1 MTFYNSEG
9 VGHMPKNEIDES
21 VIDFLADKLGGEVE
35 IEEYDDDDD
44 EVSVEQLMMHVISK
58 ENIEGVEYDKK
69 EFQKGLKDISYVCG
83 MITGLMNIGVCAVDA
98 LTYVI
103 NEHTFDNSIEVNKLL
118 NELELNKTKVLMIE
132 GEKRS
137 V

>member
-1 MTFYNSEG
+1 
-9 VGHMPKNEIDES
+9 MPKNEIDES
-21 VIDFLADKLGGEVE
+21 VIDFLADKLGGKVE
-35 IEEYDDDDD
+35 IEEYDDD

>member
-1 MTFYNSEG
+1 
-9 VGHMPKNEIDES
+9 MPKNEIDES
-21 VIDFLADKLGGEVE
+21 VIDFLTDKLGGEVE
-35 IEEYDDDDD
+35 IEEYDDDD
-44 EVSVEQLMMHVISK
+44 VSVEQLMMHVISK

-132 GEKRS
+132 NEKRS

>member
-1 MTFYNSEG
+1 
-9 VGHMPKNEIDES
+9 MPKNEINES
-21 VIDFLADKLGGEVE
+21 VIDFLADKFGGDNVEV
-35 IEEYDDDDD
+35 EEYDDDMT
-44 EVSVEQLMMHVISK
+44 VEQLMMHVISK

>member
-1 MTFYNSEG
+1 
-9 VGHMPKNEIDES
+9 MPKNEIDES
-21 VIDFLADKLGGEVE
+21 VIDFLADRLGGEVE
-35 IEEYDDDDD
+35 IEEYDDD
-44 EVSVEQLMMHVISK
+44 EISVEQLMMHVISK
-58 ENIEGVEYDKK
+58 ENIECVEYDKK

-137 V
+137 I

>member
-1 MTFYNSEG
+1 MA
-9 VGHMPKNEIDES
+9 KNEIEET
-21 VIDFLADKLGGEVE
+21 VIDFLADKFGGDNVEV
-35 IEEYDDDDD
+35 EEYDDDMT
-44 EVSVEQLMMHVISK
+44 VEQLMMHVISK

>member
-1 MTFYNSEG
+1 
-9 VGHMPKNEIDES
+9 MPKNEIDES

-35 IEEYDDDDD
+35 IEEYDDD

-118 NELELNKTKVLMIE
+118 NELELNKTKVSLIE
-132 GEKRS
+132 GEMK
-137 V
+137 VL

>member
-1 MTFYNSEG
+1 MA
-9 VGHMPKNEIDES
+9 KKEIEET
-21 VIDFLADKLGGEVE
+21 VIDFLADKFGEDNVE
-35 IEEYDDDDD
+35 VEEYDDDMT
-44 EVSVEQLMMHVISK
+44 VEQLMMHVISK

-132 GEKRS
+132 SEKRS

>member
-1 MTFYNSEG
+1 MA
-9 VGHMPKNEIDES
+9 KKEIEET
-21 VIDFLADKLGGEVE
+21 VIDFLADKFGEDNVE
-35 IEEYDDDDD
+35 VEEYDDDMT
-44 EVSVEQLMMHVISK
+44 VEQLMMHVISK
-58 ENIEGVEYDKK
+58 ENIEGVEFDKK
-69 EFQKGLKDISYVCG
+69 EFQKGLKDVSYVCG

-132 GEKRS
+132 NEKRS
-137 V
+137 I

>member
-1 MTFYNSEG
+1 
-9 VGHMPKNEIDES
+9 MPKNEIDES
-21 VIDFLADKLGGEVE
+21 VIDFLADKLGGEDE
-35 IEEYDDDDD
+35 IEEYDDD

>member
-1 MTFYNSEG
+1 MA
-9 VGHMPKNEIDES
+9 KNEIDES
-21 VIDFLADKLGGEVE
+21 VIDFLADKLGGEGDFL
-35 IEEYDDDDD
+35 EYNDD

>member
-1 MTFYNSEG
+1 MA
-9 VGHMPKNEIDES
+9 KNEIDES

-35 IEEYDDDDD
+35 IEEYDD

>member
-1 MTFYNSEG
+1 
-9 VGHMPKNEIDES
+9 MPKNEIDES

-35 IEEYDDDDD
+35 IEEYDDDD
-44 EVSVEQLMMHVISK
+44 VSVEQLMMHVISK

-83 MITGLMNIGVCAVDA
+83 MITGLMNIGVRAVDA
-98 LTYVI
+98 LNYVI
-103 NEHTFDNSIEVNKLL
+103 NEHTFDNSIEINKLL

>member
-1 MTFYNSEG
+1 MA
-9 VGHMPKNEIDES
+9 KNEIEET
-21 VIDFLADKLGGEVE
+21 VIDFLADKFGEDNIEVE
-35 IEEYDDDDD
+35 EYDD

>member
-1 MTFYNSEG
+1 MKCPYCQ
-9 VGHMPKNEIDES
+9 IDS
-21 VIDFLADKLGGEVE
+21 DFVPQA
-35 IEEYDDDDD
+35 
-44 EVSVEQLMMHVISK
+44 
-58 ENIEGVEYDKK
+58 
-69 EFQKGLKDISYVCG
+69 
-83 MITGLMNIGVCAVDA
+83 AVDA

-132 GEKRS
+132 SEKRS

>member
-35 IEEYDDDDD
+35 IEEYDDDDI
-44 EVSVEQLMMHVISK
+44 SVEQLMMHVISK

>member
-1 MTFYNSEG
+1 
-9 VGHMPKNEIDES
+9 MPKNEIDES
-21 VIDFLADKLGGEVE
+21 VIDFLADKLGGEFE
-35 IEEYDDDDD
+35 IEEYDDD

>member
-35 IEEYDDDDD
+35 IEEYDDD

>member
-1 MTFYNSEG
+1 
-9 VGHMPKNEIDES
+9 MPKNEIDES

-35 IEEYDDDDD
+35 KYDDD

-132 GEKRS
+132 SEKRS
-137 V
+137 L

>member
-1 MTFYNSEG
+1 
-9 VGHMPKNEIDES
+9 MPKNEIDES
-21 VIDFLADKLGGEVE
+21 VIDFLTDKLGGEVE
-35 IEEYDDDDD
+35 IEENDDDD
-44 EVSVEQLMMHVISK
+44 VSVEQLMMHVISK

-132 GEKRS
+132 NEKRS

>member
-1 MTFYNSEG
+1 MA
-9 VGHMPKNEIDES
+9 KKEIEET
-21 VIDFLADKLGGEVE
+21 VIDFLADKFGEDNVE
-35 IEEYDDDDD
+35 VEEYDDGMT
-44 EVSVEQLMMHVISK
+44 VEQLMMHVISK

>member
-1 MTFYNSEG
+1 MA
-9 VGHMPKNEIDES
+9 KKEIEET
-21 VIDFLADKLGGEVE
+21 VIDFLADKFGEDNIEV
-35 IEEYDDDDD
+35 EEYDDDMT
-44 EVSVEQLMMHVISK
+44 VEQLMMHVISK
-58 ENIEGVEYDKK
+58 ENIEGVEFDKK

-132 GEKRS
+132 NEKRS
-137 V
+137 I

>member
-1 MTFYNSEG
+1 
-9 VGHMPKNEIDES
+9 MPKNEIDES

-35 IEEYDDDDD
+35 IEEYDDDDI
-44 EVSVEQLMMHVISK
+44 SVEQLMMHVISK

-69 EFQKGLKDISYVCG
+69 EFQKGLKDVSYVCG

>member
-1 MTFYNSEG
+1 MA
-9 VGHMPKNEIDES
+9 KKEIEET

-35 IEEYDDDDD
+35 IEEYDDDD

-132 GEKRS
+132 SEKRFL
-137 V
+137 

>member
-1 MTFYNSEG
+1 MA
-9 VGHMPKNEIDES
+9 KKEIEES
-21 VIDFLADKLGGEVE
+21 VIDFLADKFGDDNVEV
-35 IEEYDDDDD
+35 EEYDDDMT
-44 EVSVEQLMMHVISK
+44 VEQLMMHVISK
-58 ENIEGVEYDKK
+58 ENIEGVEFDKK
-69 EFQKGLKDISYVCG
+69 EFQKGLKDVSYVCG

-132 GEKRS
+132 NEKK
-137 V
+137 VL

>member
-35 IEEYDDDDD
+35 IEEYDDD

-137 V
+137 I

>member
-1 MTFYNSEG
+1 
-9 VGHMPKNEIDES
+9 MPKNEIDES
-21 VIDFLADKLGGEVE
+21 VIDFLADKFGDDNVEV
-35 IEEYDDDDD
+35 EEYDDDMT
-44 EVSVEQLMMHVISK
+44 VEQLMMHVISK
-58 ENIEGVEYDKK
+58 ENIEGVEFDKK

-118 NELELNKTKVLMIE
+118 NELELNKAKVLMIE
-132 GEKRS
+132 NEKRS
-137 V
+137 I

>member
-1 MTFYNSEG
+1 MA
-9 VGHMPKNEIDES
+9 KKEIEET
-21 VIDFLADKLGGEVE
+21 VIDFLADKFGGDNVEV
-35 IEEYDDDDD
+35 EEYDDDMT
-44 EVSVEQLMMHVISK
+44 VEQLMMHVISK
-58 ENIEGVEYDKK
+58 ENIEGVEFDKK

-118 NELELNKTKVLMIE
+118 NELELNKAKVLMIE
-132 GEKRS
+132 NEKRS
-137 V
+137 I

>member
-1 MTFYNSEG
+1 
-9 VGHMPKNEIDES
+9 MPKNEIDES
-21 VIDFLADKLGGEVE
+21 VIDFLADKLDGEVE
-35 IEEYDDDDD
+35 IEEYDDD

-118 NELELNKTKVLMIE
+118 NELELNKAKVLMIE

>member
-1 MTFYNSEG
+1 
-9 VGHMPKNEIDES
+9 MPKNEIDES
-21 VIDFLADKLGGEVE
+21 VIGFLADRLGGEVE
-35 IEEYDDDDD
+35 IEEYDDD

-132 GEKRS
+132 SEKRS

>member
-1 MTFYNSEG
+1 
-9 VGHMPKNEIDES
+9 
-21 VIDFLADKLGGEVE
+21 
-35 IEEYDDDDD
+35 
-44 EVSVEQLMMHVISK
+44 MHVISK

>member
-1 MTFYNSEG
+1 MA
-9 VGHMPKNEIDES
+9 KKEIEET
-21 VIDFLADKLGGEVE
+21 VIDFLADKFGEDNVE
-35 IEEYDDDDD
+35 VEEYDDDMT
-44 EVSVEQLMMHVISK
+44 VEQLMMHVISK

>member
-1 MTFYNSEG
+1 MA
-9 VGHMPKNEIDES
+9 KKEIDES

-35 IEEYDDDDD
+35 IEEYDDDD

-132 GEKRS
+132 SEKRFL
-137 V
+137 

>member
-1 MTFYNSEG
+1 
-9 VGHMPKNEIDES
+9 MPKNEIDES

-35 IEEYDDDDD
+35 IEEYDDD
-44 EVSVEQLMMHVISK
+44 VSVEQLMMHVISK